1 MDRSL
6 GLAICS
12 ATTTCPLW
20 NCRWC
25 APGPIFGGGPGVSG
39 GLFGMAVSHPLDPG
53 ALTKIPA
60 WKGGDV
66 CQGKRGCKENDKRAA
81 DCCFRAIETKR
92 TRLFPKSAPFP
103 PDNPD
108 AWTKPFMGLQG
119 GQGNVSGAS
128 VQDTQ
133 SKHTKVHSQHTDSFE
148 QMQSPSLFPLLFETT
163 LRMHCIYSR
172 QLEFGTMSQS
182 PNGLNTFWSHRLP
195 KATFTCPFSL
205 RHLDH
210 THHFLLFPSG
220 KTIRC
225 GAPLSGSHPSIF
237 LCLPTYLQGVSKALS
252 PDCCH
257 VVCLGVGQAALRS
270 CPPHSHHLPRAPN
283 PLRFPQHQE
292 RAADGYIVKFSH
304 ASSIAASLMGHPSPT
319 FPTACLAQ
327 PLHSPR

>member
-39 GLFGMAVSHPLDPG
+39 DLFGMAVSHPLDPG

-66 CQGKRGCKENDKRAA
+66 CQGKRGCKDNDKRAA

-92 TRLFPKSAPFP
+92 TRLFHKSAPFP

-182 PNGLNTFWSHRLP
+182 PNGLDTFWSHRLP
-195 KATFTCPFSL
+195 RRHSLVHSHSDILITRTTSFYFDLGKSFVAVPPSVGPTLPFS
-205 RHLDH
+205 
-210 THHFLLFPSG
+210 FV
-220 KTIRC
+220 C
-225 GAPLSGSHPSIF
+225 Q
-237 LCLPTYLQGVSKALS
+237 PTYKA
-252 PDCCH
+252 
-257 VVCLGVGQAALRS
+257 
-270 CPPHSHHLPRAPN
+270 CPK
-283 PLRFPQHQE
+283 RFP
-292 RAADGYIVKFSH
+292 RIVVMLS
-304 ASSIAASLMGHPSPT
+304 
-319 FPTACLAQ
+319 
-327 PLHSPR
+327 